1 MWRASEMSAVAEI
14 LPKHKP
20 RFFQCLTFGDKQ
32 KYEEN
37 KAEVDC
43 LLKLSSAISLLVF
56 PNLAM

>member
-32 KYEEN
+32 KYKEN

-43 LLKLSSAISLLVF
+43 LLKLSSAISLLVIS
-56 PNLAM
+56 